1 MEWLKI
7 VTSTEVVRI
16 AIDEIVYILADGNY
30 CDLMLANG
38 STHKMTFQ
46 LHYFEDYF
54 QNLSHNPF
62 TRVGRSLIV
71 NKRHIRVVN
80 VPDRIIRFGGHTIDA
95 KIPVLR
101 PANTNIGR
109 DSLKKLKDEMKDYE
123 DRPSNN

>member
-7 VTSTEVVRI
+7 ATSSELVRI
-16 AIDEIVYILADGNY
+16 AVDEIVYIVADGNY

-54 QNLSHNPF
+54 KQLEKSSF

-80 VPDRIIRFGGHTIDA
+80 IPERIIKFGGHTISPDM
-95 KIPVLR
+95 PTLR
-101 PANTNIGR
+101 MAQVGR
-109 DSLKKLKDEMKDYE
+109 DSLKELKHEMTGYE
-123 DRPSNN
+123 D